1 MSIVIKQANSA
12 KTLKIEKRTSV
23 TVKGIANYCLVS
35 ECTVRRW
42 IKDGKI
48 ATLRLPSGQ
57 YRVTAADFKDFLTA
71 VRDVNQGTMMNS
83 QSSLSSQFGNMLVNR
98 FYGFRRDIF

>member
-1 MSIVIKQANSA
+1 MVISTSDLKNA
-12 KTLKIEKRTSV
+12 KRLKIASRTSV

-48 ATLRLPSGQ
+48 SAMRLPSGQ
-57 YRVTAADFKDFLTA
+57 YRITAVDFREFLT
-71 VRDVNQGTMMNS
+71 R
-83 QSSLSSQFGNMLVNR
+83 FGMP
-98 FYGFRRDIF
+98 IKEI

>member
-1 MSIVIKQANSA
+1 MVIDTKDEKNV
-12 KTLKIEKRTSV
+12 KKLKIASRTSV

-48 ATLRLPSGQ
+48 SALRLPSGQ
-57 YRVTAADFKDFLTA
+57 YRITALDFRAFLT
-71 VRDVNQGTMMNS
+71 R
-83 QSSLSSQFGNMLVNR
+83 
-98 FYGFRRDIF
+98 YGMPIREL

>member
-1 MSIVIKQANSA
+1 MTIMINNTNNVK
-12 KTLKIEKRTSV
+12 KLKIESRTSV

-48 ATLRLPSGQ
+48 SAFRLPSGQ
-57 YRVTAADFKDFLTA
+57 YRITAVDFKGFLTKY
-71 VRDVNQGTMMNS
+71 G
-83 QSSLSSQFGNMLVNR
+83 MLIK
-98 FYGFRRDIF
+98 GI

>member
-1 MSIVIKQANSA
+1 MNA
-12 KTLKIEKRTSV
+12 KKLKIESRTSV

-35 ECTVRRW
+35 ESTVRRW

-57 YRVTAADFKDFLTA
+57 YRITAADFRDFLK
-71 VRDVNQGTMMNS
+71 RYGMPVNE
-83 QSSLSSQFGNMLVNR
+83 L
-98 FYGFRRDIF
+98 

>member
-1 MSIVIKQANSA
+1 MNA
-12 KTLKIEKRTSV
+12 KKLKIESRTSV

-35 ECTVRRW
+35 ESTVRRW

-57 YRVTAADFKDFLTA
+57 YRITAADFRDFLK
-71 VRDVNQGTMMNS
+71 RYNMPVNE
-83 QSSLSSQFGNMLVNR
+83 L
-98 FYGFRRDIF
+98 

>member
-1 MSIVIKQANSA
+1 MAIDVDAA
-12 KTLKIEKRTSV
+12 KTTKKLIFESRTSV

-48 ATLRLPSGQ
+48 TALRLPSGQ
-57 YRVTAADFKDFLTA
+57 YRITATDFRDFLT
-71 VRDVNQGTMMNS
+71 RYG
-83 QSSLSSQFGNMLVNR
+83 ML
-98 FYGFRRDIF
+98 FKEF